1 MVGIKRG
8 LVMIKIQQL
17 QHHFGS
23 HKVIHNFNLD
33 ISKGEIVT
41 FIGKWLRE
49 SYFTHI
55 IVDLFSHHLVVSLL
69 ITKLNNSHLQIV

>member
-1 MVGIKRG
+1 
-8 LVMIKIQQL
+8 MIKIQQL

-41 FIGKWLRE
+41 FIGKSGCGKSTLLN
-49 SYFTHI
+49 I
-55 IVDLFSHHLVVSLL
+55 IGGFIHPSSDVSLL
-69 ITKLNNSHLQIV
+69 ITKLNNSRLQIV

>member
-1 MVGIKRG
+1 
-8 LVMIKIQQL
+8 MIKIQQL

-41 FIGKWLRE
+41 FIGKKWLRKV
-49 SYFTHI
+49 YFTQYHRWIYSSI
-55 IVDLFSHHLVVSLL
+55 IWTCHY
-69 ITKLNNSHLQIV
+69 

>member
-1 MVGIKRG
+1 
-8 LVMIKIQQL
+8 MIKIQQL

-41 FIGKWLRE
+41 FIGKSGCGSLLY
-49 SYFTHI
+49 SI
-55 IVDLFSHHLVVSLL
+55 SSVDLFIHHLVVSLL